1 MTMNDFEDFEL
12 DDKYLVEYILMD
24 DFGFVPK
31 YFHFLIPVGTKF
43 EHEYGTYEVF
53 SIDKN
58 SENRIMVICNR
69 LESKK
74 PMYDCLLSMRN
85 QFN

>member
-1 MTMNDFEDFEL
+1 MNNFKDCEL
-12 DDKYLVEYILMD
+12 DDKYLVEYLLMD

-31 YFHFLIPVGTKF
+31 HFHFLIPVGTKF
-43 EHEYGTYEVF
+43 EHEYGTYEVT

-58 SENRIMVICNR
+58 TGNRIMVICDR
-69 LESKK
+69 LEKKK
-74 PMYDCLLSMRN
+74 PMFDCLLSMRN